1 MYKYSVLVI
10 MPRLNCTQVETRLCI
25 GGPLPRTL
33 QENPIYVFFS
43 WELGG
48 LSLNFHIH
56 VSVTDLYIPGF
67 HIFFC
72 SRIGRPILEIYKS
85 LTDTVYECRNWE
97 TEHYTSVLEIT
108 VSFLEIHKW
117 EPDIYIGFSSALHL
131 Q

>member
-1 MYKYSVLVI
+1 M
-10 MPRLNCTQVETRLCI
+10 CI

-33 QENPIYVFFS
+33 QENPIYVFLS

-48 LSLNFHIH
+48 LCPNCHVH

-67 HIFFC
+67 HIFSC

-85 LTDTVYECRNWE
+85 LTVTVYECRNWE
-97 TEHYTSVLEIT
+97 TEHYYSVLEIT

-117 EPDIYIGFSSALHL
+117 ELDIHIGFSPALHL
-131 Q
+131 QCIGYPLK